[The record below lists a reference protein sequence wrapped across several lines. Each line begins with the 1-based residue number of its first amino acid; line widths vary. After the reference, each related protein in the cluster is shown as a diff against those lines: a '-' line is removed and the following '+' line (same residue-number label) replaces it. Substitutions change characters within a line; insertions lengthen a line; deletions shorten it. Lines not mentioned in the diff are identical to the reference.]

1 MPKVPHLVIEN
12 SMPPQGNF
20 RFSIFDWMRSAWEIA
35 YRHTLQ
41 SVPSRQQGSRV
52 AKNLVVHR
60 ARQSVTSNQQL
71 ATRNQE
77 PGTSN
82 QEPATSNQ
90 QPGSTPYVYCGTAP
104 WLFVLSSPTRFLIQC
119 GLLNDATGL
128 GKPRKRTHTNV
139 CMRRVASADG
149 AADGA
154 DHSRDLDFGDVWFK
168 RGGR

>member
-1 MPKVPHLVIEN
+1 M
-12 SMPPQGNF
+12 GN
-20 RFSIFDWMRSAWEIA
+20 RISAHFAKCAESATGI
-35 YRHTLQ
+35 
-41 SVPSRQQGSRV
+41 PSREKPGRSSCSTKRHEQP
-52 AKNLVVHR
+52 A
-60 ARQSVTSNQQL
+60 TSNQEPG
-71 ATRNQE
+71 TRNQE
-77 PGTSN
+77 PG
-82 QEPATSNQ
+82 TSNQ

-154 DHSRDLDFGDVWFK
+154 DHSRDLDFGDVWFR
-168 RGGR
+168 RGGRVGERACG